1 MRRVFAPDLLYEEG
15 AFQTGRAVVCED
27 GRIARMVE
35 ANLEPDAI
43 RLLGRAMLPGL
54 VNAHSHSFQRVFR
67 GETEERRGARD
78 DFWSWRE
85 AMYRAAGRL
94 TTEELYRVARMAFLE
109 MALSGITT
117 VGEFHYIHGPGDDPN
132 RIAMEMVRA
141 ARSVGIRIC
150 LLRVAYARAGR
161 VGELHPVQRR
171 FVEAS
176 PERFLRNVEALR
188 SQLDGASAWAGVAP
202 HSVRAVPLGYL
213 REVSQWAVREKV
225 PLHMHVAEQ
234 PRELEECHA
243 EYGLTPVALLAR
255 EGILSSR
262 FTAVH
267 GIHLSAEEVRALAEA
282 RAMVC
287 ACPTTERNLGDGIV
301 PAAELLAAG
310 VRIALGSDSQAQ
322 IDLLED
328 ARELE
333 YHLRL
338 KNLERGLIAPRDLLR
353 AATEWG
359 AASLQVPENAAD
371 FFTVDLRDPSVAGV
385 PLEALA
391 FSASKSA
398 VADVIVGGEFVVRD
412 GRHDLTGEIV
422 DEFLA
427 VGS

>member
-1 MRRVFAPDLLYEEG
+1 
-15 AFQTGRAVVCED
+15 
-27 GRIARMVE
+27 
-35 ANLEPDAI
+35 
-43 RLLGRAMLPGL
+43 
-54 VNAHSHSFQRVFR
+54 
-67 GETEERRGARD
+67 
-78 DFWSWRE
+78 
-85 AMYRAAGRL
+85 
-94 TTEELYRVARMAFLE
+94 
-109 MALSGITT
+109 
-117 VGEFHYIHGPGDDPN
+117 
-132 RIAMEMVRA
+132 
-141 ARSVGIRIC
+141 
-150 LLRVAYARAGR
+150 
-161 VGELHPVQRR
+161 
-171 FVEAS
+171 
-176 PERFLRNVEALR
+176 
-188 SQLDGASAWAGVAP
+188 
-202 HSVRAVPLGYL
+202 
-213 REVSQWAVREKV
+213 
-225 PLHMHVAEQ
+225 MHVAEQ